1 MAWLDSIINGAINT
15 YRDYENRQWQEKMMD
30 KQNEYNLPI
39 NQRKR
44 LEEAGINPNLAFGSS
59 ASGGISASPPS
70 SPTQHE
76 TKVDI
81 QEFLL
86 KKKQVEAEIK
96 KQEADVRRD
105 DQLTEQLRL
114 HNEMLSELFNDKVIT
129 ERGDMYVKRIMQ
141 GWQEDNL
148 RRSLDTGLLGQELS
162 NDLKV
167 IQKDLMTWQTEK
179 TKVSVDRLKQDLQ
192 HLEKKYG
199 FEEGYFSQ
207 HVNPYETSTAAGFF
221 RMIYG
226 YLIST
231 LEAMGLGEYVS
242 PW

>member
-1 MAWLDSIINGAINT
+1 
-15 YRDYENRQWQEKMMD
+15 MD
-30 KQNEYNLPI
+30 KQNEYNLPV

-44 LEEAGINPNLAFGSS
+44 LEDAGINPNLAFGSS

-76 TKVDI
+76 TKLDI
-81 QEFLL
+81 QEFFL
-86 KKKQVEAEIK
+86 KKKQIEAEIK
-96 KQEADVRRD
+96 KEEASTRRD

-114 HNEMLSELFNDKVIT
+114 NNEMLSQLFNDKVLT
-129 ERGDMYVKRIMQ
+129 ERGDLYVKRIMQ

-162 NDLKV
+162 NDVKK
-167 IQKDLMTWQTEK
+167 IQKSLIDAQTQR
-179 TKVSVDRLKQDLQ
+179 TNAATDRLKQDFE
-192 HLEKKYG
+192 HFEDKYG
-199 FEEGYFSQ
+199 FEKGYFSQ

-221 RMIYG
+221 RMFYG
-226 YLIST
+226 YLIKT
-231 LEAMGLGEYVS
+231 FEEIGLGEYLS